1 MAGNKKS
8 FITKL
13 VSSKSF
19 TFILDSFDYA
29 VTFLF
34 RITQR
39 IPITFVS
46 HAKIGSVIN
55 MALKKVKMV
64 VSNSRLIG
72 KIVSNITL
80 KKVKL
85 TMTIREIGKMLFP
98 IALVKI
104 KIGFISKGIQKLV
117 SSFTIKK
124 VKISFIGLYGTFYTL
139 GLYDPQTLGTLD
151 TQTLSQLDF
160 TIIP

>member
-19 TFILDSFDYA
+19 TFILDNFDYA

-34 RITQR
+34 RIKQR
-39 IPITFVS
+39 IPITFIS
-46 HAKIGSVIN
+46 HANLGSVSNIV
-55 MALKKVKMV
+55 LKKVKMV
-64 VSNSRLIG
+64 VSNSKLIG
-72 KIVSNITL
+72 KVVSNITL

-85 TMTIREIGKMLFP
+85 GLVAREIGKILFP
-98 IALVKI
+98 ITLKKIKLNAISRVIQKVVSSFGIKKI
-104 KIGFISKGIQKLV
+104 KIGFVGI
-117 SSFTIKK
+117 
-124 VKISFIGLYGTFYTL
+124 YGTFYYLST
-139 GLYDPQTLGTLD
+139 YDPQTLATMD
-151 TQTLSQLDF
+151 SQTLSQLDF